1 MTNATHV
8 PHPGLALLRVLLLDD
23 DVFMLD
29 VLADMLGQL
38 GQFDI
43 RSETASMAALGALRQ
58 QQPDLLICDLSMPDM
73 DGIEFLRMAADL
85 GFRGGVVLLSGLHSA
100 IRQAAERLALANGLR
115 ILGTFS
121 KPLQHD
127 DLRDMIALQRQARA
141 GIAALPG

>member
-1 MTNATHV
+1 MDNDV
-8 PHPGLALLRVLLLDD
+8 PAPGPAPLRVLLLDD

-29 VLADMLGQL
+29 VLADMLGQQ

-43 RSETASMAALGALRQ
+43 RCESASMGALDALRQ
-58 QQPDLLICDLSMPDM
+58 QPPELLICDLSMPDM
-73 DGIEFLRMAADL
+73 DGIEFLRMAAEL

-115 ILGTFS
+115 ILGAYP
-121 KPLQHD
+121 KPLRRD

>member
-1 MTNATHV
+1 MNHPTHA
-8 PHPGLALLRVLLLDD
+8 PLRVLLLDD

-38 GQFDI
+38 GLFDI
-43 RSETASMAALGALRQ
+43 RSETGSMAALGALRQ

-73 DGIEFLRMAADL
+73 DGIEFLRMAAEI

-115 ILGTFS
+115 ILGAFP
-121 KPLQHD
+121 KPLSSADLQH
-127 DLRDMIALQRQARA
+127 MIALQRQVSTPSQAM
-141 GIAALPG
+141 PG

>member
-8 PHPGLALLRVLLLDD
+8 PLRVLLLDD

-43 RSETASMAALGALRQ
+43 RSESGSMGALDALRQ
-58 QQPDLLICDLSMPDM
+58 QQPDLLICDLSMPGM
-73 DGIEFLRMAADL
+73 DGIEFLRMAAGL

-115 ILGTFS
+115 ILGTFP

-127 DLRDMIALQRQARA
+127 DLREMIALQRQAHA